1 MKHPTIAL
9 SFSLVSVAAQSY
21 LSSHCVAKVAIQKH
35 RLKRGIDKVHRR
47 VKKKLKNYL
56 LCKAFY
62 SFQEFFG
69 NH

>member
-1 MKHPTIAL
+1 MGTKIYNGLPTE
-9 SFSLVSVAAQSY
+9 
-21 LSSHCVAKVAIQKH
+21 
-35 RLKRGIDKVHRR
+35 LKN
-47 VKKKLKNYL
+47 VKNFNAFTKKLKNYL